1 MKRGESMGFSDVLQ
15 LYLDKTKCTAKEL
28 SAASG
33 ISASALSRYRSG
45 KRLPEQEHLEK
56 LICGFVQLAR
66 ENALELDEAAIRNAF
81 SPYMEKPK
89 LDYPAVIKN
98 LNAAIEA
105 LDISV
110 SGLSRALSFD
120 SSYLSRIRTG
130 QRKPADL
137 DKFILETAGYIART
151 TSPSAIAGLIGHPAE
166 ELVPES
172 LCSSKL
178 CGWLSGGLGSGA
190 ISQRDYVGELLHQLD
205 AFDLETYMSEAHFPE
220 TAPIREPE
228 TLSLPK
234 FYYGFDEM
242 KQGELDFFRTV
253 AASEADGTVYMC
265 NSISMQD
272 LTVDA
277 AYMRAWMQSIAM
289 MIRKGAN
296 IHMIHDVERPPGEM
310 LLGLMSWI
318 PLYMTGKVT
327 SLYLPDVSN
336 RVYCHTDYVSDT
348 AALYGECIRG
358 YHNEGKYFLTQ
369 DETDLAY
376 YKKRVRRLFSKAKP
390 LMKTYRAEDRDGFFR
405 FEDSEVSSGGM
416 RCNLH
421 SSLPVYTLPEDILER
436 MLEHNAF
443 GEAEKAAVRS
453 YLSRQRS
460 MTERILETG
469 TICDA
474 ISVLSEEA
482 FSKEP
487 VYLSLSGMFSEKGLR
502 YTYPDY
508 LRHLAATHQFAQD
521 HAGYALRTDA
531 VQTFRNIQIQVNEG
545 KWVVVSKN
553 NAPSIHFVI
562 KHPKMIR
569 AFEDFCQPAAGP

>member
-1 MKRGESMGFSDVLQ
+1 MGFADVLK

-45 KRLPEQEHLEK
+45 TRIPEQEHLEK

-66 ENALELDEAAIRNAF
+66 ENAPELDEAAIRNAF
-81 SPYMEKPK
+81 SAYTKKPT

-105 LDISV
+105 LDINV
-110 SGLSRALSFD
+110 SGLSKALRFD

-137 DKFILETAGYIART
+137 DKFLTETAGYIART
-151 TSPSAIAGLIGHPAE
+151 SAPSAVAGLIGHPAE
-166 ELVPES
+166 DLVPES
-172 LCSSKL
+172 RCASKL
-178 CGWLSGGLGSGA
+178 CGWLSGGLSSGA
-190 ISQRDYVGELLHQLD
+190 ISQRDYVGELLHQLN
-205 AFDLETYMSEAHFPE
+205 AFNIETYMSEAHFPK
-220 TAPIREPE
+220 AAQDREPE
-228 TLSLPK
+228 TLPLPK
-234 FYYGFDEM
+234 FYYGFNEM

-253 AASEADGTVYMC
+253 ASNGANRAVYMC
-265 NSISMQD
+265 NSMPMED

-289 MIRKGAN
+289 MILKGAD
-296 IHMIHDVERPPGEM
+296 IHMIHDVERPADEM
-310 LLGLMSWI
+310 LLGLMSWL

-327 SLYLPDVSN
+327 SLYLPDASN
-336 RVYCHTDYVSDT
+336 RIYCHTDYVSDT
-348 AALYGECIRG
+348 VALYGECIRG

-376 YKKRVRRLFSKAKP
+376 YKRRVRRLFSKAKP
-390 LMKTYRAEDRDGFFR
+390 LMKTYRAEDRDAFYR
-405 FEDSEVSSGGM
+405 FEDAEVSSGGA
-416 RCNLH
+416 RYSLH
-421 SSLPVYTLPEDILER
+421 SSLPVYTLPEDVLER
-436 MLEHNAF
+436 MLEHNSF

-453 YLSRQRS
+453 YLSRQRN
-460 MTERILETG
+460 MTATILENG

-474 ISVLSEEA
+474 IPVLSEEA
-482 FSKEP
+482 FGKEP
-487 VYLSLSGMFSEKGLR
+487 VYLSLSGMFSGKGLR

-545 KWVVVSKN
+545 KWVIVSKN

-569 AFEDFCQPAAGP
+569 AFEDFCRPAAEP

>member
-1 MKRGESMGFSDVLQ
+1 MGFSDVLK

-28 SAASG
+28 SAVSG

-45 KRLPEQEHLEK
+45 QRIPEQEHLEK
-56 LICGFVQLAR
+56 LICGLVQLAG
-66 ENALELDEAAIRNAF
+66 ENAPEIGEETIRDAF

-89 LDYPAVIKN
+89 LDYQAVIQN

-130 QRKPADL
+130 QRKPANL
-137 DKFILETAGYIART
+137 EKFLIETAGYIART
-151 TSPSAIAGLIGHPAE
+151 NTPSAIAGLIGHPAE
-166 ELVPES
+166 DLVPES
-172 LCSSKL
+172 RCASKL
-178 CGWLSGGLGSGA
+178 YSWLSGRLSSGA
-190 ISQRDYVGELLHQLD
+190 VSQRDYVGELLHQLD
-205 AFDLETYMSEAHFPE
+205 AFNLETYMSEAHFPKA
-220 TAPIREPE
+220 APVRQPE
-228 TLSLPK
+228 VLSLPK

-253 AASEADGTVYMC
+253 ASSGAGGTVYMC
-265 NSISMQD
+265 NSMPMED

-289 MIRKGAN
+289 MILKGAE
-296 IHMIHDVERPPGEM
+296 IQMIHDVERPPDEM

-327 SLYLPDVSN
+327 SLYLPDASN
-336 RVYCHTDYVSDT
+336 RIYCHTDYVSDT
-348 AALYGECIRG
+348 VALCGECIRG
-358 YHNEGKYFLTQ
+358 YHNEGKYFLTR

-390 LMKTYRAEDRDGFFR
+390 LMKTYRAEDREAFYR
-405 FEDSEVSSGGM
+405 FEDAEVSSGGT
-416 RCNLH
+416 RCNLL
-421 SSLPVYTLPEDILER
+421 SSLPVYTLPEDVLET

-443 GEAEKAAVRS
+443 GETEKAAVRS
-453 YLSRQRS
+453 YLSRQRK
-460 MTERILETG
+460 MTETILESG

-482 FSKEP
+482 FGKEP

-508 LRHLAATHQFAQD
+508 LRHLAATHQFAAE
-521 HAGYALRTDA
+521 HAGYDLRTDA
-531 VQTFRNIQIQVNEG
+531 VHTFRNIQIQINAG
-545 KWVVVSKN
+545 KWVVVCKN

>member
-1 MKRGESMGFSDVLQ
+1 MGFADVLK

-45 KRLPEQEHLEK
+45 KRIPEEEQMEK
-56 LICGFVQLAR
+56 LICGFVQLAG
-66 ENALELDEAAIRNAF
+66 ENAPELDEAAIRDAF
-81 SPYMEKPK
+81 EPYMEKPT
-89 LDYPAVIKN
+89 LDYQAVIKN

-130 QRKPADL
+130 QRKPANL
-137 DKFILETAGYIART
+137 DKFLMETAGYIART

-166 ELVPES
+166 DLVPEGR
-172 LCSSKL
+172 CASKL
-178 CGWLSGGLGSGA
+178 CGWLSGRPGSGA
-190 ISQRDYVGELLHQLD
+190 VSQRDYVGELLHQLD
-205 AFDLETYMSEAHFPE
+205 AFDLETYMSNAHFPKA
-220 TAPIREPE
+220 APVQEPE

-253 AASEADGTVYMC
+253 AASGAGGTVFMC
-265 NSISMQD
+265 NSMPMED

-289 MIRKGAN
+289 MIMKGAD
-296 IHMIHDVERPPGEM
+296 IRMIHDVERPPDEM

-327 SLYLPDVSN
+327 SLYLPDASN
-336 RVYCHTDYVSDT
+336 RIYCHTDYVSDT
-348 AALYGECIRG
+348 AVLYGECIRG
-358 YHNEGKYFLTQ
+358 YHNEGKYCLTQ

-390 LMKTYRAEDRDGFFR
+390 LMKTYRAEDRDAFYR
-405 FEDSEVSSGGM
+405 FEDAEASSGGT

-421 SSLPVYTLPEDILER
+421 SSLPVYTLPEDVLEN

-453 YLSRQRS
+453 YLSRQRN
-460 MTERILETG
+460 MTETILKNG

-474 ISVLSEEA
+474 ICVLSEEA
-482 FSKEP
+482 FSIEP

-508 LRHLAATHQFAQD
+508 LRHLAATHQFAAD
-521 HAGYALRTDA
+521 HAGYSLRTDA
-531 VQTFRNIQIQVNEG
+531 VQTFRNIQIQVNAG

-569 AFEDFCQPAAGP
+569 AFEDFCRPVAGP